1 MNESGITPNE
11 TQVKHRSEFYKRST
25 MLWLYENGTEMYST
39 NNKGTF
45 INAERIIRAL
55 KNKIYKHMTA
65 VSKNVCTNKL
75 DETVDKYNK
84 THHRTINMKPA
95 DLQSA
100 TYTKYC
106 AEYNNKDPE
115 FKVGDRVEISKYQ
128 NIFVKSYLPN

>member
-1 MNESGITPNE
+1 
-11 TQVKHRSEFYKRST
+11 
-25 MLWLYENGTEMYST
+25 
-39 NNKGTF
+39 
-45 INAERIIRAL
+45 
-55 KNKIYKHMTA
+55 MTA

-84 THHRTINMKPA
+84 THHRTINMKPT

-106 AEYNNKDPE
+106 AEYNNKDPA
-115 FKVGDRVEISKYQ
+115 FKVGDCVEISKYQ